1 MLQLLIGI
9 YWCLAEPLSP
19 RADEIIAANRAH
31 EFTGKIITVE
41 GTVVAAHSEGRNTFL
56 SLSSSTV
63 PELSVAITPPLLF
76 SGFPP
81 QPDRFYQGKKIRV
94 NGMVY
99 LLRGQPEM
107 LVVDSERITVVGE
120 TEPAGIREALR
131 PQPET
136 PVERPTAALSFPP
149 LPRELVTGTETKL
162 LDLRSSPIPSSGAQ
176 TAKTS
181 TPCDEAQM
189 LWRQVTEDL
198 VPHLRTYT
206 SCLEKGSLG
215 CDPEG
220 EKVALGMLA
229 VQQAQKRVR
238 MTCR

>member
-1 MLQLLIGI
+1 MLRLIVGI
-9 YWCLAEPLSP
+9 CWFLVGPLSSG
-19 RADEIIAANRAH
+19 ADEIIAANRAH
-31 EFTGKIITVE
+31 EFAGKIITVE
-41 GTVVAAHSEGRNTFL
+41 GTVVTAHNEGRNTFL
-56 SLSSSTV
+56 SLSSSTA
-63 PELSVAITPPLLF
+63 PEFSVAITPPLLL

-81 QPDRFYQGKKIRV
+81 QPERFYQGKKIRV
-94 NGMVY
+94 NGTVY

-107 LVVDSERITVVGE
+107 LVSDVERITVVGE

-131 PQPET
+131 PQQDT
-136 PVERPTAALSFPP
+136 PVGRPSAALSFPP

-162 LDLRSSPIPSSGAQ
+162 LDLRSSPMPLPGTQ
-176 TAKTS
+176 TVQAS
-181 TPCDEAQM
+181 TPCDEAQT
-189 LWRQVTEDL
+189 LWRQVTQDL